1 MESLNHDSNWLKTI
15 IIEIDKFLTNSE
27 YINFF
32 MKMYIQW
39 IKDNGYTS
47 SSRTLSI
54 LCPTRIEKLALSQ
67 FQLYIETGNC
77 DKASFSIQ
85 VGHRMLNVREDEV

>member
-1 MESLNHDSNWLKTI
+1 
-15 IIEIDKFLTNSE
+15 
-27 YINFF
+27 
-32 MKMYIQW
+32 MKMYMQW

-67 FQLYIETGNC
+67 FQLYIETGKTTQCFVCRNC
-77 DKASFSIQ
+77 KKTIFIRAA
-85 VGHRMLNVREDEV
+85 EVKEKFFYLTHVKDP